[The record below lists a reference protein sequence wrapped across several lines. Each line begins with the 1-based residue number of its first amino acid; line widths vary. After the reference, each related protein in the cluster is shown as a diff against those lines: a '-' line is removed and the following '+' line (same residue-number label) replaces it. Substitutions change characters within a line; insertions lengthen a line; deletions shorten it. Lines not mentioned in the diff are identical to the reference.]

1 MDEQREWIKLR
12 RKKRLRLLAVA
23 MCVSLLITSYPNIL
37 ETWSVSAAA
46 EKQGIRENLYI
57 YGFEELSE
65 EIKEQYVPVGTEL
78 EELTLPAVLEV
89 SVGEIGSNTPENTD
103 NGADD
108 EKTENDGME
117 SEETSGGEDPSE
129 DGDGNEEDSEG
140 QSDTETDSG
149 EENTDIENGEGQD
162 GQSGESVEEET
173 DTAEMDTEEDADNDT
188 YLGEESMDSDE
199 PEGVAVAQE
208 TYTVTLPE
216 YQAENVISVETLE
229 NTQDTEPENVAET
242 TVTISGITWQS
253 DLEYDGNTE
262 GTYIFTAV
270 LPDGYT
276 LAEGVSLPKIT
287 VIVRESDIDI
297 VVQTLLE
304 RIAALPEVEEYL
316 SEEPEVGDEEAYV
329 EWEEKL
335 YEYAEE
341 ALAIWEE
348 YEALTEE
355 QQAQMPEEELV
366 KLTAWVELAEQ
377 LSESNMVMLADDSEH
392 HAGWKAL
399 SENNTTLENENY
411 YLADDVTM
419 DTITIEGTVTLCLNG
434 HTLTH
439 SDTAG
444 SVIFVAENATFTLCD
459 CQDRWGH
466 TSSFDEGA
474 KTYTCEVTGNGGCIT
489 GGNGNNSLGGG
500 VYVSSGAT
508 FNMTSGRITRCDV
521 GTGSNHYGGGVYVT
535 GGEFNMSG
543 GVIDTNNAMGGGG
556 ICIEG
561 NGTFEMSSDR
571 AVIMLNT
578 ATQSGAGVTCNV
590 GKFDMKD
597 GKIIGNSA
605 NMTAGGVNVGTS
617 ASLSMTGGLIEGNTI
632 INNSTFPAG
641 MFIYGN
647 AEISGGVIRYNV
659 SNSTNALSCGGV
671 KLFSTTLTSGSLK
684 LSGEIQIFD
693 NYCNN
698 NQSNLFITTGKPIT
712 IAGALS
718 NPIGITSQTKPTSNG
733 SVEVANNGGGSYTIT
748 NDDWK
753 CFTSD
758 SDSYEILKKETDTG
772 NELWLVEKGSCDLGD
787 LDLSAEGATLSPA
800 FAANITEYTSTVAN
814 SVEKVGITATLA
826 DSASDASIT
835 MKINGGTETS
845 MTSGVKQE
853 AALAEGKNIIE
864 ITVTSGEMSKTY
876 TLVITREEAKRNRV
890 TITAYKDDNVW
901 SDNLPQNFKF
911 KLTSDDG
918 ANFIENLTAVPDGE
932 YKIYVGDTDTNVTV
946 TVNGA
951 EATARVDYYTV
962 TFYDGDTVLTA
973 PAQKTVLKSS
983 TASAPTGNF
992 TKTGYSFNGW
1002 VTADGGST
1010 KYDFTAAVTGK
1021 TSVYASWTPDTYTI
1035 NYELNGGTATG
1046 NPAGYT
1052 IESSDIS
1059 LKEPTKAG
1067 YTFTGWS
1074 GTDLTGST
1082 NMTVTIP
1089 AGSTGNR
1096 TYEAHWNANQYA
1108 VTLNGNGGSG
1118 TDLDSYT
1125 VGTGATL
1132 PNWTRT
1138 GYAFDGW
1145 YDNAQCTG
1153 TAVTEISATD
1163 IGDKE
1168 YWAKWTANTYEV
1180 SFAYHGA
1187 DSGNTTDKV
1196 TVTYD
1201 STYGTLPAPARTG
1214 YSFQGWYTAE
1224 NGQGSKV
1231 EAATV
1236 VNAASAHTLHAHW
1249 LDDIKPDKPVLQTG
1263 VTLPADWTG
1272 TQKVIPLKLYD
1283 GVGVTE
1289 LWVSIDGKDYVKAG
1303 GFTGGTGNINYDHT
1317 LTEGEHTYQFKAK
1330 DAAGNTSE
1338 ESDLFTVRLDTAK
1351 PEIGAIT
1358 YENKVTSLW
1367 NWIIGKKSLI
1377 IHVRVTDEGSGVTQ
1391 ITYTMTPRDSVG
1403 NPDTGSAVTDTAD
1416 VKNGEAQ
1423 IKFNADFKGTITIS
1437 CTDAAGNTADS
1448 VTIGASGGV
1457 IVEDNAPVITADGKK
1472 DYYDT
1477 AEDIH
1482 VTVKDDTGSV
1492 ISAGIDTV
1500 TYQVGE
1506 DGTEKTVTI
1515 DKSTL
1520 QAAEEV
1526 AFTIPASEIP
1536 TGITEIKI
1544 TATDNAGNTRTEK
1557 ITVKVKGP
1565 EKQPAAKIDYREE
1578 ELTGLVP
1585 GGQYKIDGTEIT
1597 ADAEGHIEI
1606 KEEWLGTTLSIVKK
1620 GNGSE
1625 TSDSTAQ
1632 SLPIP
1637 ARPAAPNAPELNSR
1651 TEQEIVL
1658 KTISGAQFRIENG
1671 GWQDSTNFAGLT
1683 EKTEYSFKAYYPAT
1697 DTSFASPES
1706 SEAQIATMPY
1716 PPAKE
1721 KLVIDYTGETMTL
1734 TDGIEAFTDANCT
1747 TPVTAGSAEDYMGT
1761 TVYIRYPAE
1770 GIIPASKTTAV
1781 QIPARPG
1788 TPTPAG
1794 KDASYPGAA
1803 DGAITGLTAG
1813 VTYMVSSDGGRTWET
1828 KTADTSGGITGL
1840 KAGTY
1845 EVYVAAGSANFRSET
1860 ADVTIGEKPATKQA
1874 TPNIQIDYENR
1885 TLTGFLPDGEYT
1897 INGEKVT
1904 VKPDG
1909 TMEIKAGWFDSILS
1923 IIRKGNGKDKLD
1935 SDPQSLSIPEIPAKP
1950 TPTGVD
1956 VETAGGTGKLTGLTA
1971 GTTYEVS
1978 TDGGRTWETK
1988 TADGNG
1994 EITGLAPGSYTVRVK
2009 AGTSN
2014 FASEP
2019 SDPAKI
2025 GAYQI
2030 KVTFMVDGEVYD
2042 TISVDYGGTLTNIPA
2057 VPSKDG
2063 MAGEWCVDEQGSSSA
2078 AFTNIT
2084 ADMTVYAVYTTAY
2097 TVTLQPGT
2105 GYTLTAAGGSTSP
2118 VKEGTNFS
2126 FRLALSSGYITTSD
2140 FAVKVNGTK
2149 VDAVSEG
2156 NGVYTYTITDIRENK
2171 TVTVEG
2177 IKKDESKPNPPSGGG
2192 NDGDGGN
2199 DPDPEPVTPPTETPT
2214 ETETETPEPP
2224 SPLTPQPAETPDDK
2238 PGTTEGTPE
2247 NVQPEDD
2254 SEPESTETPEPTG
2267 TEKEPETVPASTDND
2282 RIVISGEPI
2291 RTGNVNDMTDT
2302 STTLSLGDGAI
2313 IVTVVCK
2320 DQTYTAGVADTVAV
2334 ANAVLTQEQLE
2345 LINSGE
2351 TIEIRIE
2358 VTDISDSVP
2367 QQDKEVIESGIEE
2380 YSREVPGLTLGM
2392 YVDLSM
2398 FIRIGAGDW
2407 NAITA
2412 TKEPIEVII
2421 GVPDSLQE
2429 KSRTYYIIRA
2439 HEGEYTFMSDMDNE
2453 PDTITIS
2460 TDMFSSYAI
2469 AYVETESA
2477 GADGG
2482 SKCGLCH
2489 ICPTFL
2495 GICYFIWLAVIV
2507 AVILVIL
2514 MIVWRRKREEK
2525 ESEEAHGA

>member
-1 MDEQREWIKLR
+1 MDEQRAWIKLR

-23 MCVSLLITSYPNIL
+23 MCASLLVTSCPNIL
-37 ETWSVSAAA
+37 ETFSVLAAA
-46 EKQGIRENLYI
+46 ERQEIRENLYI

-65 EIKEQYVPVGTEL
+65 EIREQYVPMGTEL
-78 EELTLPAVLEV
+78 KELMLPNVLAA
-89 SVGEIGSNTPENTD
+89 SVGEIENNIPENTD

-108 EKTENDGME
+108 EKRENDGTE
-117 SEETSGGEDPSE
+117 SEETSNEEDTSE
-129 DGDGNEEDSEG
+129 GGDGNGEDSEG
-140 QSDTETDSG
+140 QSDTETDNG

-173 DTAEMDTEEDADNDT
+173 DTAEMDTEEDADNGT
-188 YLGEESMDSDE
+188 GIGEESMDSDE
-199 PEGVAVAQE
+199 PEGAAVTQE

-216 YQAENVISVETLE
+216 YQAENVISVKTIEDA
-229 NTQDTEPENVAET
+229 QDMKPESESET

-253 DLEYDGNTE
+253 EPEYDGNTE

-276 LAEGVSLPKIT
+276 LAEGVNLPQIT
-287 VIVRESDIDI
+287 VMVQESNIDI
-297 VVQTLLE
+297 VVQTLLD
-304 RIAALPEVEEYL
+304 RIAALPDAEEYL
-316 SEEPEVGDEEAYV
+316 SEELEAGDEEVYA

-355 QQAQMPEEELV
+355 QQAQMPEEELA
-366 KLTAWVELAEQ
+366 KLTAWVELAER
-377 LSESNMVMLADDSEH
+377 LSESDTVMLADSEH
-392 HAGWKAL
+392 HAGWTSLTIDKTQL
-399 SENNTTLENENY
+399 DGGNY
-411 YLADDVTM
+411 YLANDVTM
-419 DTITIEGTVTLCLNG
+419 GTITINGNVTLCLNG
-434 HTLTH
+434 NTLRH
-439 SDTAG
+439 SGDMG
-444 SVIFVAENATFTLCD
+444 SVIEVQSGTFTLCD
-459 CQDRWGH
+459 CEDHWSYI
-466 TSSFDEGA
+466 SSFDENT
-474 KTYTCEVTGNGGCIT
+474 KEYTCEVTGNGGCIT
-489 GGNGNNSLGGG
+489 GGKGKVDGSNVYGGG
-500 VYVSSGAT
+500 VYVGLGAA
-508 FNMTSGRITRCDV
+508 FNMTGGRITDCDTGNAAGRC
-521 GTGSNHYGGGVYVT
+521 YGGGVYVT
-535 GGEFNMSG
+535 GGSFNMSG
-543 GVIDTNNAMGGGG
+543 GIIDKNNSNNGGGVYLA
-556 ICIEG
+556 
-561 NGTFEMSSDR
+561 NVTNFVMSGKSI
-571 AVIMLNT
+571 IMLNT
-578 ATQSGAGVTCNV
+578 ANNNGGVCCYGNSVTMEMRGGKILGNESDAVGGISAG
-590 GKFDMKD
+590 GKFIMDS
-597 GKIIGNSA
+597 GSI
-605 NMTAGGVNVGTS
+605 
-617 ASLSMTGGLIEGNTI
+617 IEGNI
-632 INNSTFPAG
+632 AKN
-641 MFIYGN
+641 
-647 AEISGGVIRYNV
+647 GGVLGAGLNITGTAELLGGRISNNISMV
-659 SNSTNALSCGGV
+659 SQPAVVSMACGGV
-671 KLFSTTLTSGSLK
+671 KILGTLQVSGDI
-684 LSGEIQIFD
+684 EIFD

-698 NQSNLFITTGKPIT
+698 NQSNVFVTTGKTIT

-718 NPIGITSQTKPTSNG
+718 NPIGITSQTKPTQDG
-733 SVEVANNGGGSYTIT
+733 SVEVANNGGGNYQVS
-748 NDDWK
+748 DADWH
-753 CFTSD
+753 CFISD
-758 SDSYEILKKETDTG
+758 ELAYKVVRDENKIL
-772 NELWLVEKGSCDLGD
+772 LAVPGSCDLSG
-787 LDLSAEGATLSPA
+787 LTLSTENVTLSPFFHA
-800 FAANITEYTSTVAN
+800 DTTEYTATVGNAI
-814 SVEKVGITATLA
+814 ETVGIIATLA
-826 DSASDASIT
+826 GSMDGKTI
-835 MKINGGTETS
+835 KIKNGTALPETE
-845 MTSGVKQE
+845 MTSGVQKE
-853 AALAEGKNIIE
+853 VPLVVGLNTIE
-864 ITVTSGEMSKTY
+864 ITVKDGSASKTY
-876 TLVITREEAKRNRV
+876 ILKITRETPAGSTVK
-890 TITAYKDDNVW
+890 ITAYKDGNVW
-901 SDNLPQNFKF
+901 SDNPPQDF
-911 KLTSDDG
+911 KLTPDNGTS
-918 ANFIENLTAVPDGE
+918 FITDLTAVPDGT
-932 YKIYVGDTDTNVTV
+932 YQIYDGDTDTGVEVTV
-946 TVNGA
+946 AGA
-951 EATARVDYYTV
+951 EAAARIDYYTV
-962 TFYDGDTVLTA
+962 TFYDKDTVLTV
-973 PAQKTVLKSS
+973 PAQQAVLKG
-983 TASAPTGNF
+983 TAASAPTSVP
-992 TKTGYSFNGW
+992 TKTGYTFDKW
-1002 VTADGGST
+1002 VTADGGDTEYNFS
-1010 KYDFTAAVTGK
+1010 AAVTGK
-1021 TSVYASWTPDTYTI
+1021 TSVYAGWTPVTYTI
-1035 NYELNGGTATG
+1035 NYELDGGTATG
-1046 NPAGYT
+1046 NPAEYT

-1074 GTDLTGST
+1074 GTGLTGED

-1096 TYEAHWNANQYA
+1096 TYEAYWNANQYT

-1125 VGTGATL
+1125 AGTGATL

-1145 YDNAQCTG
+1145 YDNENCTG

-1168 YWAKWTANTYEV
+1168 YWAKWTANKYEV
-1180 SFAYHGA
+1180 SFEYHGA

-1201 STYGTLPAPARTG
+1201 STYGTLPVPARTG

-1249 LDDIKPDKPVLQTG
+1249 LDDIEPDKPVLQAG

-1272 TQKVIPLKLYD
+1272 TQKTLPLSLYD

-1289 LWVSIDGKDYVKAG
+1289 LWVSIDGKDYIKID

-1330 DAAGNTSE
+1330 DAAGNTSG

-1351 PEIGAIT
+1351 PEIGGIT
-1358 YENKVTSLW
+1358 YENKAANLW

-1377 IHVRVTDEGSGVTQ
+1377 IHVPVTDEGSGVTQ
-1391 ITYTMTPRDSVG
+1391 ITYTATPSG
-1403 NPDTGSAVTDTAD
+1403 GTAATKTAD
-1416 VKNGEAQ
+1416 VKDGEAK
-1423 IKFNADFKGTITIS
+1423 ITFSADFMGTITIS
-1437 CTDAAGNTADS
+1437 CTDAAGNAADS
-1448 VTIGASGGV
+1448 VTIGASGGGV
-1457 IVEDNAPVITADGKK
+1457 IAEDNAPDITTDGRT

-1482 VTVKDDTGSV
+1482 VTVKDDAGSV
-1492 ISAGIDTV
+1492 ISAGLDTI

-1520 QAAEEV
+1520 QAAAEV

-1565 EKQPAAKIDYREE
+1565 EKEPAAKIDYREE

-1585 GGQYKIDGTEIT
+1585 GGQYKIDGMEIT

-1620 GNGSE
+1620 GNGSG

-1637 ARPAAPNAPELNSR
+1637 ARPAAPDAPELNSR

-1658 KTISGAQFRIENG
+1658 KTVNGAQYRIENG
-1671 GWQDSTNFAGLT
+1671 GWQDGTAFAGLT
-1683 EKTEYSFKAYYPAT
+1683 EKTEYSFRAYYPAT
-1697 DTSFASPES
+1697 DTSFASLES

-1734 TDGIEAFTDANCT
+1734 TDGIEAFTDAGCT

-1761 TVYIRYPAE
+1761 TVYIRYPAK

-1813 VTYMVSSDGGRTWET
+1813 VTYMVSSDGGSTWESR
-1828 KTADTSGGITGL
+1828 TADTGGGITGL

-1845 EVYVAAGSANFRSET
+1845 EVYAAAGSANFRSET
-1860 ADVTIGEKPATKQA
+1860 ADVTIGEKPATKQD
-1874 TPNIQIDYENR
+1874 TPDIQIDYENR

-1897 INGEKVT
+1897 INGEKAT

-1935 SDPQSLSIPEIPAKP
+1935 SDQQSLSVPAIPAKP
-1950 TPTGVD
+1950 TPAGAD

-1971 GTTYEVS
+1971 GTAYEVS

-1988 TADGNG
+1988 TADRNG

-2025 GAYQI
+2025 DAYQI
-2030 KVTFMVDGEVYD
+2030 KVTFMVDGAVYD
-2042 TISVDYGGTLTNIPA
+2042 TVSVDYGGTLTDVPA

-2063 MAGEWCVDEQGSSSA
+2063 MAGEWCADEQGNSPA
-2078 AFTNIT
+2078 AFTNIK
-2084 ADMTVYAVYTTAY
+2084 ADMTVYAVYTAAY

-2105 GYTLTAAGGSTSP
+2105 GYTLTAAGGSKSP
-2118 VKEGTNFS
+2118 VKAGGSFS
-2126 FRLALSSGYITTSD
+2126 FRLALSSGYTAAD
-2140 FAVKVNGTK
+2140 GFAVKVNGTK

-2171 TVTVEG
+2171 TVTAEG

-2192 NDGDGGN
+2192 NDGGGGD
-2199 DPDPEPVTPPTETPT
+2199 DPDPVTPPAETP
-2214 ETETETPEPP
+2214 TETETPEPP
-2224 SPLTPQPAETPDDK
+2224 SPPAPQPAETPDDK
-2238 PGTTEGTPE
+2238 PGTTEGIPE
-2247 NVQPEDD
+2247 NGQPEDD
-2254 SEPESTETPEPTG
+2254 SKPESTETQEAAEQPAETGKKPE
-2267 TEKEPETVPASTDND
+2267 EESEQTVPASMDND
-2282 RIVISGEPI
+2282 RITVSGEPI

-2302 STTLSLGDGAI
+2302 STTLSLGDGAV
-2313 IVTVVCK
+2313 IVTVVCR

-2334 ANAVLTQEQLE
+2334 ANAVLTQEQLA
-2345 LINSGE
+2345 LVNNGE
-2351 TIEIRIE
+2351 TIEIRID
-2358 VTDISDSVP
+2358 VTDISDTVP
-2367 QQDKEVIESGIEE
+2367 GQDKEVIENGIEE
-2380 YSREVPGLTLGM
+2380 YSGEVPGLTLGM

-2429 KSRTYYIIRA
+2429 KGRTYYIIRA
-2439 HEGEYTFMSDMDNE
+2439 HEGEHTFMRDMDSE

-2469 AYVETESA
+2469 AYVQAE
-2477 GADGG
+2477 GKGDR
-2482 SKCGLCH
+2482 CGLCH

-2495 GICYFIWLAVIV
+2495 GICYFIWLAIIIL
-2507 AVILVIL
+2507 AVLIIWLVI
-2514 MIVWRRKREEK
+2514 RKKRKEEG
-2525 ESEEAHGA
+2525 EEQV